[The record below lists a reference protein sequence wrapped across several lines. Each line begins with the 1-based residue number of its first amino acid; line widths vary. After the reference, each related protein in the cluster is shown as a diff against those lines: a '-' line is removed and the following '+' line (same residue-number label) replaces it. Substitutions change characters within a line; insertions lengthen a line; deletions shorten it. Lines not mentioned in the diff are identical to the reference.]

1 MRIVVIRPCC
11 IGDVVM
17 ATATVA
23 ALRHAYPDA
32 HITWAV
38 GGWSRRAIEYHPAID
53 AILDTGNA
61 ALPVKSINGFLRFV
75 QQLRAGK
82 FDLAISLVRS
92 PLMSVAVWLSG
103 IPQRAGL
110 DSNGRGFGYNIRAK
124 IDPTDAQNEAEI
136 YLSVLQ
142 AMNIETT
149 GYRINLP
156 VLDTAQ
162 ARIETLFSE
171 RGISKPYLIIN
182 PNGGSNPGMLMD
194 SKCWPAENF
203 ATVADALAEE
213 FGASVI
219 LLGGPNDGVTIEN
232 VRKHLKTAAHTFLG
246 ELLFPEIGALAA
258 GALVYIGNDTG
269 LTHLAAASGAKTAMI
284 LGPSDPKRYAPYTDD
299 SLALWKPIDLN
310 VGGVANSTT
319 STWDWARDGIQADT
333 ALAQIRDFITSAIS
347 PTKS

>member
-17 ATATVA
+17 ATATVT

-53 AILDTGNA
+53 TILDTGKA
-61 ALPVKSINGFLRFV
+61 ALPVKSVGGFWRFV

-92 PLMSVAVWLSG
+92 PLMSAAVWLSG

-124 IDPTDAQNEAEI
+124 IDPAAARHEAEI

-142 AMNIETT
+142 VMGIDAT

-156 VLDTAQ
+156 ILDSAQ
-162 ARIETLFSE
+162 NRITTLFSE
-171 RGISKPYLIIN
+171 REITKPYLVIN
-182 PNGGSNPGMLMD
+182 PNGGNNPGMMMD
-194 SKCWPAENF
+194 SKRWPAENF
-203 ATVADALAEE
+203 AFVADALAAELS
-213 FGASVI
+213 ASVI
-219 LLGGPNDGVTIEN
+219 LLGGPDDTLTIEAM
-232 VRKHLKTAAHTFLG
+232 RKHLKTPVHLFLG
-246 ELLFPEIGALAA
+246 DLSFPEIGALAA
-258 GALVYIGNDTG
+258 GALLYIGNDTG
-269 LTHLAAASGAKTAMI
+269 LTHLAAASGAKTVMI
-284 LGPSDPKRYAPYTDD
+284 LGPSDPQRYAPYTDN
-299 SLALWKPIDLN
+299 SLTLWKPITLST
-310 VGGVANSTT
+310 GGVANSSTA
-319 STWDWARDGIQADT
+319 TWDWGRDGIKVEA
-333 ALAQIRDFITSAIS
+333 ALNQIRTFLTPEIS
-347 PTKS
+347 STKS